1 VATDVVGARLMGFDP
16 EKVAYLAEA
25 ARFLGQGDVE
35 LIRSEGEDIDDVTTD
50 FAVLPRFASMK
61 A

>member
-1 VATDVVGARLMGFDP
+1 MGFDP

-25 ARFLGQGDVE
+25 ARFLGQGDVDR
-35 LIRSEGEDIDDVTTD
+35 IRIEGEDVSAVTTD
-50 FAVLPRFASMK
+50 FAVLPRFSSMK